1 MNYYE
6 LSSIEL
12 NRLKK
17 KKIKNW
23 LYYELKTCLIKFRF
37 DWNWNYE

>member
-17 KKIKNW
+17 KK
-23 LYYELKTCLIKFRF
+23 LKIDYITSENLS
-37 DWNWNYE
+37 Y